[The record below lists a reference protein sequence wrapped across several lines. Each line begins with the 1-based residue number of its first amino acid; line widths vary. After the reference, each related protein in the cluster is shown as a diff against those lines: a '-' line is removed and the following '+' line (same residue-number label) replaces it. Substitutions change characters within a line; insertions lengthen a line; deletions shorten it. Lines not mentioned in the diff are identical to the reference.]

1 MITYMDNDIFIGLR
15 VPSDIISLI
24 DQEAERS
31 DRSRSYVI
39 RRILINH
46 YDTKVSE

>member
-1 MITYMDNDIFIGLR
+1 MITTMDNDIFVGLR
-15 VPSDIISLI
+15 VPSDIISLV
-24 DQEAERS
+24 DKEAERS

-46 YDTKVSE
+46 YNPKVPE